1 MRLLVAP
8 LARADIKKIL
18 DRSEAD
24 FGPDARQRYRDLF
37 VRGFQFLRDNP
48 RPVSSRE
55 LATPRHALLSLHL
68 RNIPKARGGG
78 VARPPH
84 LIVYREV
91 DGVLLVER
99 ILHEK
104 MELLTHLDLTDR

>member
-1 MRLLVAP
+1 MRLRVAP

-24 FGPDARQRYRDLF
+24 FGLGARQRYRDLF
-37 VRGFQFLRDNP
+37 VSSFQYLRENP
-48 RPVSSRE
+48 RPATCRE
-55 LATPRHALLSLHL
+55 LATPQHALLSLHL

-78 VARPPH
+78 VAHPPH

-91 DGVLLVER
+91 DGVLFVER
-99 ILHEK
+99 VLHEK
-104 MELLTHLDLTDR
+104 MELLDHLHLIDR